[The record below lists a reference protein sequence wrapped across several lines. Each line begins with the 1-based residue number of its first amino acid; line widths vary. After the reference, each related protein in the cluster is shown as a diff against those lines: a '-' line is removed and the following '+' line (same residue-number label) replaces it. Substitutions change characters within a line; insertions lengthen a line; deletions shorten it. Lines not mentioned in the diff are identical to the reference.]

1 MDDMAPDDLNTRIGR
16 RVRELRDAQTLS
28 LDALAERSGVSR
40 SNISLIERG
49 QSSPT
54 AVVLD
59 KLAGALGV
67 TVASL
72 FEGGDTVVPSPLARA
87 AEQTLWT
94 DPASGYQ
101 RRNLSP
107 PARSALQLVEVL
119 FPPGQRVAYET
130 AAREAETHQQVWM
143 LEGTMEVSAGGERW
157 RLDAG
162 DCLAYR
168 LDRPTAFHNP
178 TRKPARYLVALT
190 TLPARRGA

>member
-1 MDDMAPDDLNTRIGR
+1 MDANDLNTRIGR
-16 RVRELRDAQTLS
+16 RVHGLRAEQALS
-28 LDALAERSGVSR
+28 LETLAECSGVSR
-40 SNISLIERG
+40 SSISQIERG

-72 FEGGDTVVPSPLARA
+72 FEAATPEATPSPLARA
-87 AEQTLWT
+87 ADQPLWT
-94 DPASGYQ
+94 DPGSGYR

-107 PARSALQLVEVL
+107 AARSPLQLVEVL

-130 AAREAETHQQVWM
+130 AAREADTHQQLWM
-143 LEGTMEVSAGGERW
+143 LEGTMEVGAGGRQW
-157 RLDAG
+157 RLEAG
-162 DCLAYR
+162 DCLAMR
-168 LDRPTAFHNP
+168 LDQPTSFHNP
-178 TRKPARYLVALT
+178 ARAPARYLVALT